1 MAGPG
6 VAEAVTVWVMG
17 VLVDVFVRVGVG
29 VLVRVCVGV
38 CVGVFVGVGVLGAS
52 GMPAETPRMFQ
63 ESNNTPMSK
72 KPTIF
77 VNRFAVMLIHYL

>member
-1 MAGPG
+1 
-6 VAEAVTVWVMG
+6 VIG

-29 VLVRVCVGV
+29 VLVRVCEG
-38 CVGVFVGVGVLGAS
+38 VGVGVFGAS

>member
-17 VLVDVFVRVGVG
+17 VLVAVFVRVGVG

-38 CVGVFVGVGVLGAS
+38 CVGVFVGVGVFGAS
-52 GMPAETPRMFQ
+52 GRPAETPRMLN
-63 ESNNTPMSK
+63 ENPNSVVSNKLVIMEG
-72 KPTIF
+72 
-77 VNRFAVMLIHYL
+77 LILLLMEYL